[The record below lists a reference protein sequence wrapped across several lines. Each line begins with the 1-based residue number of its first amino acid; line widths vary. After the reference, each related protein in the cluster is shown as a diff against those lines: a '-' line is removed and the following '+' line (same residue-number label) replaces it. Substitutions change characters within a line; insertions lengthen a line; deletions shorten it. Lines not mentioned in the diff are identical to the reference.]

1 MTDNTG
7 QESKTPKMSISGLND
22 VRQRVSVVDLYIT
35 LVDICKGIA
44 SVIRVIHVS
53 PLGSDEL
60 TI

>member
-35 LVDICKGIA
+35 LVDM
-44 SVIRVIHVS
+44 
-53 PLGSDEL
+53 
-60 TI
+60 